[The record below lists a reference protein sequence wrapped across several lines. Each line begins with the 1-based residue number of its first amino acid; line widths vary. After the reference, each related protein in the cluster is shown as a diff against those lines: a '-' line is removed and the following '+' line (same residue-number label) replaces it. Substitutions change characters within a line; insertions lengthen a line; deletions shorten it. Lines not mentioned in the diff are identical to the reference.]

1 MGGSLENFPLL
12 VRLNDL
18 QSFASNDGGDLRFY
32 DGQHKP
38 LPFAI
43 DEWNSSGESIIWV
56 QVPDFSVIVYFRLLG
71 K

>member
-1 MGGSLENFPLL
+1 MDGGSLENFPLL

-38 LPFAI
+38 LLLPLMNGILPAI
-43 DEWNSSGESIIWV
+43 HHMGT
-56 QVPDFSVIVYFRLLG
+56 G
-71 K
+71 G